1 MRLPIPRGDF
11 VKSGMTVFLG
21 TFLASITAF
30 FANLFISTMLGPE
43 AFGNFRV
50 MIYLFAFLPIVADLG
65 INSTLTKYLSEY
77 GRESKKI
84 GTIIRNL
91 LMIKAAIFASAIA
104 VLLIFSSQIAQLFL
118 QDYTLGYIVVAGIGY
133 MGANFFV
140 TFSYAMLGFQNFRT
154 YGITQIVS
162 AVSSAVFALALMQ
175 FGLFW
180 TIVGWSMGPILG
192 SIPPLLFILR
202 KRNGW
207 GREPIETLG
216 ILKKFSLPVYPIDI
230 STSMFNII
238 VPIVSLFFVQTIV
251 GYYSFAFMFYFAAIL
266 IPTSLSMVLFPK
278 ISELHGQRLFSEA
291 KSILKRSFLYYTP
304 IAAVGILA
312 TIALSEWFIGT
323 FAQSYLPSV
332 FMFKAIVSLGFVFGY
347 NIIYTN
353 YLKGLCMLKKY
364 AIFMLVQNALLLAV
378 SFILLSM

>member
-1 MRLPIPRGDF
+1 M
-11 VKSGMTVFLG
+11 
-21 TFLASITAF
+21 
-30 FANLFISTMLGPE
+30 
-43 AFGNFRV
+43 
-50 MIYLFAFLPIVADLG
+50 ADLG

-84 GTIIRNL
+84 GTILRNL
-91 LMIKAAIFASAIA
+91 LAFKAVIFIASMAALI
-104 VLLIFSSQIAQLFL
+104 LLRADIAQLFL
-118 QDYTLGYIVVAGIGY
+118 QDSALGYVVVAGIAY
-133 MGANFFV
+133 MGTNFFV

-180 TIVGWSMGPILG
+180 TIVGWSVGPLLG
-192 SIPPLLFILR
+192 SIPPILFILR

-216 ILKKFSLPVYPIDI
+216 ILKKFSLPVYPVDI

-238 VPIVSLFFVQTIV
+238 VPIVSLFFVQTVV

-266 IPTSLSMVLFPK
+266 IPSSLSMVLFPK

-304 IAAVGILA
+304 IAALGIAVTL
-312 TIALSEWFIGT
+312 ALSEWFIGT

-332 FMFKAIVSLGFVFGY
+332 FMFKVVVSLGFVFGY

-378 SFILLSM
+378 SFVLLSM